1 VRAIHHDNKPNTT
14 PTLARKLQNQAK
26 PLASDACTG
35 SVMPPSDVNP
45 VIANPKHMVANA
57 IEKSAASLAEIFI
70 VVVSCARAG

>member
-1 VRAIHHDNKPNTT
+1 
-14 PTLARKLQNQAK
+14 
-26 PLASDACTG
+26 
-35 SVMPPSDVNP
+35 VNP